1 MAKKS
6 KENKPLLE
14 LGTKQRAGQLI
25 SQYLRAIGTEKTELV
40 DIVIGPDEIKHKI
53 VSKAEALARDIFNKA
68 LGKRSIEDGINVI
81 PDPKIT
87 LEYRKLVL
95 DRIDGRSG
103 DNPTDEGGRRISV
116 PDRISEMNRDRLNK
130 LAKQGEEKK

>member
-6 KENKPLLE
+6 KENKSLLE

-25 SQYLRAIGTEKTELV
+25 SQYLRAIGTEMTELADV
-40 DIVIGPDEIKHKI
+40 AIGPDKVERRI
-53 VSKAEALARDIFNKA
+53 VSKAEALARDMFEKA
-68 LGKRSIEDGINVI
+68 LQHENEKMR
-81 PDPKIT
+81 
-87 LEYRKLVL
+87 LEYRKIVL
-95 DRIDGRSG
+95 DRIDGRPG
-103 DNPTDEGGRRISV
+103 DNPTDEGGKRVSV